1 MNKSGNDTIFLN
13 NYNYEEFETNNKNRN
28 KKHSYENYNSNETIN
43 LKIKNSSSKSI
54 SINNISKNISKK
66 NSRTKISPLNTHREI
81 TNNRNI
87 FFSDMK
93 NINRSINVRKNMTS
107 QNSRKNIIN
116 NSKNKNIFLL
126 NIKLKQ
132 IKSQRYIKDK
142 KNNYDIYKMSKDQY
156 NKIKEISKNLLSD
169 NFYNCFF
176 SNDLKNNISAY
187 QNMIDNLSK
196 KENIHKFCDNL
207 DIILKLI
214 GYGLINTSNNSLIK
228 IIFDFLDSLYI
239 TVVKYDYK
247 LNDIEYNIIFSML
260 IEKLCINNNLLK
272 EKIIYLI
279 NRYIYLINADE
290 IVPILLNN
298 SIDKNNSIKLEILD
312 IVINLYKSQDMNK
325 YSKIYISSL
334 YNFYLSNK
342 DKIIKDKCIFLFK
355 KIYSIYGNNLWDII
369 HFEEKIKNLIEENKV
384 NNININNG
392 RNSFMQ
398 LNKNNSYKE
407 QKTQND
413 NINGNGINK
422 SENNKIFYNTSI
434 NFNPNNKH
442 KDNLEYF
449 DSNEKSFYNKIKVK
463 KIDTMKNTRLMSL
476 KKKKNSN
483 NLNNSFNS
491 SYYKN
496 YSYNYNSEDIYRDIY
511 NYNNNNLTK
520 DEIISKMNNLLS
532 DNYLIKINSI
542 IILHEI
548 FCLKYEENKIIIL
561 NNIEQIID
569 IFLKVIKDLF
579 LYIPNNLENNFN
591 KFAKYTVTTLC
602 KLLSNKE
609 LIVNISYKTIYT
621 LSEEIINFLLNNED
635 LIEEN
640 EKSQEK
646 NIIFKSLNSSMM
658 RILDN
663 YNTTSILLILLE
675 LITNYYNKNIK
686 NYNLFILTILKCL
699 EKKIQNFDKII
710 SDIETDAILLQ
721 IHLLLNKINQFLP
734 ELNSKNEID
743 IKIIT
748 FIKKFLCDMVEYKK
762 EKILEDYNKSV
773 NCHFIKDKY
782 MIKWIHEYIFKNKEK
797 EIKGNIF
804 KIKLNN
810 RKKNNKNNFANSYIG
825 KIDKK
830 ISTSFSNKN
839 LGKFK

>member
-1 MNKSGNDTIFLN
+1 MQI
-13 NYNYEEFETNNKNRN
+13 NKN
-28 KKHSYENYNSNETIN
+28 Y
-43 LKIKNSSSKSI
+43 
-54 SINNISKNISKK
+54 
-66 NSRTKISPLNTHREI
+66 
-81 TNNRNI
+81 
-87 FFSDMK
+87 
-93 NINRSINVRKNMTS
+93 
-107 QNSRKNIIN
+107 
-116 NSKNKNIFLL
+116 
-126 NIKLKQ
+126 
-132 IKSQRYIKDK
+132 
-142 KNNYDIYKMSKDQY
+142 
-156 NKIKEISKNLLSD
+156 
-169 NFYNCFF
+169 
-176 SNDLKNNISAY
+176 
-187 QNMIDNLSK
+187 
-196 KENIHKFCDNL
+196 
-207 DIILKLI
+207 
-214 GYGLINTSNNSLIK
+214 
-228 IIFDFLDSLYI
+228 
-239 TVVKYDYK
+239 
-247 LNDIEYNIIFSML
+247 
-260 IEKLCINNNLLK
+260 
-272 EKIIYLI
+272 
-279 NRYIYLINADE
+279 
-290 IVPILLNN
+290 
-298 SIDKNNSIKLEILD
+298 
-312 IVINLYKSQDMNK
+312 
-325 YSKIYISSL
+325 
-334 YNFYLSNK
+334 
-342 DKIIKDKCIFLFK
+342 
-355 KIYSIYGNNLWDII
+355 
-369 HFEEKIKNLIEENKV
+369 
-384 NNININNG
+384 
-392 RNSFMQ
+392 
-398 LNKNNSYKE
+398 SYKE
-407 QKTQND
+407 SKTQKD
-413 NINGNGINK
+413 NSIIKN
-422 SENNKIFYNTSI
+422 ENNKIFYNTSI
-434 NFNPNNKH
+434 NFNPNN
-442 KDNLEYF
+442 NLQNQLDYF
-449 DSNEKSFYNKIKVK
+449 APKENNFYNKIKVK
-463 KIDTMKNTRLMSL
+463 KIDTMNNNRLMNL
-476 KKKKNSN
+476 KKKKNYNS
-483 NLNNSFNS
+483 LYNSFNNS
-491 SYYKN
+491 HSIS

-511 NYNNNNLTK
+511 NYNNNLTK
-520 DEIISKMNNLLS
+520 DELISKMNNLLS

-721 IHLLLNKINQFLP
+721 SHLLLNKINQFLP